1 MRKKIFGILA
11 KMCNKKNLAVFTSG
25 LLTALCVSC
34 NVATAKHPYTLTSD
48 YAAAD
53 LSGRKFVVLLPTD
66 ERITINN
73 KKDVVNDLGGANAK
87 PESRI
92 RKFYFPL
99 FFEELKSLV
108 SSDSFFLLDQYRP
121 GLTEDSLAPKQIS
134 LQTGEPALSVSYLL
148 PDESQLQAHGLDSSI
163 LILIERIEFK
173 RNEFYV
179 ENYWD
184 IKSRRSASLEADAI
198 VLIWDCKSDK
208 PVFYGPIS
216 EKTEFVLSMQRKH
229 WEESA
234 RELAKKIVQSAKCL

>member
-11 KMCNKKNLAVFTSG
+11 KFCNEKSLIVFAVGLLAVLG
-25 LLTALCVSC
+25 VSC
-34 NVATAKHPYTLTSD
+34 NVATVKHPYTLTSD

-99 FFEELKSLV
+99 FFDELKSLV

-134 LQTGEPALSVSYLL
+134 LQTGEPALPVSYLL
-148 PDESQLQAHGLDSSI
+148 PDKSRLQAHGLDSSV
-163 LILIERIEFK
+163 LILVERIEFK

-198 VLIWDCKSDK
+198 VLIWDYKSDK

-234 RELAKKIVQSAKCL
+234 RVLAKKIVQSAKCL